1 MGNDDNKV
9 DNDEQPFEKWIID
22 IDEKIFYR
30 HLPRSNDFPLA
41 YSRMVYDKL
50 GNSNVE
56 IHSVN
61 FELGPFRR
69 VQDDDEQPLEKWI
82 IDIDEKIF
90 YRHLPRSN
98 DFPLAYSGIVYDN
111 IGNNNVEIRS
121 VNFALGPYQ
130 RIQSE

>member
-1 MGNDDNKV
+1 MGIEDNKV
-9 DNDEQPFEKWIID
+9 DDDEQPLEKWIID

-50 GNSNVE
+50 GNRNVE
-56 IHSVN
+56 IHSAN
-61 FELGPFRR
+61 FELGPYRR
-69 VQDDDEQPLEKWI
+69 VQDDDERPLEKWI

-90 YRHLPRSN
+90 HRDLPRSN
-98 DFPLAYSGIVYDN
+98 DFPLAYPGVVNDK

-121 VNFALGPYQ
+121 VNFTLGPYR
-130 RIQSE
+130 RIQSD